1 MSADAVIGSL
11 KAVLGLD
18 YAQFEDGLDA
28 ARKQLRQAS
37 RDFQRVGR
45 ELSGIGRDLTM
56 WVTGPLALA
65 GGAVIK
71 TAADFETAMGRV
83 SISTGAAGES
93 LEAMSD
99 LAREIGKETVFSA
112 TTAADAM
119 DMLAKAGVSVE
130 DILGG
135 AARAAVDLAAAAGT
149 ELDPAAAAIT
159 DTMAQFH
166 KTAAELPTV
175 VNQITGAVNESKLD
189 FVDFQQAMGQ
199 AGGVAANLGVSFE
212 DFNAVLAGTSPL
224 FSSGSDAGTSF
235 KTFLQRL
242 VPTTEGAATAIQEL
256 GLSFHDAQGNLRP
269 MREIAQQLKDSL
281 SGLSDQAKTE
291 ALTAIFGTDA
301 MRTAIALMDQGAAGL
316 DKIAERIAAT
326 DAAAQAAKR
335 MEGFNGQMEQLGGAF
350 QEVAIAI
357 GESGVLQLVT
367 GLVTALADVM
377 SHVSEMNPVLLQVGV
392 VFAAVAAA
400 TRPSRSPRR
409 FT

>member
-175 VNQITGAVNESKLD
+175 VNQITG
-189 FVDFQQAMGQ
+189 
-199 AGGVAANLGVSFE
+199 
-212 DFNAVLAGTSPL
+212 
-224 FSSGSDAGTSF
+224 
-235 KTFLQRL
+235 R
-242 VPTTEGAATAIQEL
+242 
-256 GLSFHDAQGNLRP
+256 
-269 MREIAQQLKDSL
+269 
-281 SGLSDQAKTE
+281 
-291 ALTAIFGTDA
+291 
-301 MRTAIALMDQGAAGL
+301 
-316 DKIAERIAAT
+316 
-326 DAAAQAAKR
+326 
-335 MEGFNGQMEQLGGAF
+335 
-350 QEVAIAI
+350 
-357 GESGVLQLVT
+357 
-367 GLVTALADVM
+367 
-377 SHVSEMNPVLLQVGV
+377 
-392 VFAAVAAA
+392 
-400 TRPSRSPRR
+400 
-409 FT
+409 